1 MIIEKTNPRRV
12 ALCNL
17 GCKVNDFDTE
27 SIKACFVQAGYEAVD
42 FSETADVYV
51 VNTCTVTH
59 LGDRKSRQ
67 MLRKARRKNPDA
79 VIVATGCYAQVAPEE
94 VEKLEEVDI
103 VVGTQHRAA
112 IVDYVEAFA
121 RNRHREFHV
130 EPIADDALFEEMP
143 LAEDRSHT
151 RAVVKVQDG
160 CNQFCSYCIVPYA
173 RGRIRSRSIASAC
186 GEVERLVADGF
197 SEFVLTGIHIASYG
211 RDKGDGTG
219 LIDLITAIAAIPGVR
234 RIRLGSLEP
243 SLMTEAFTRA
253 LAQIPAFCPHFHLS
267 LQSGSPTVLRRMN
280 RHYTPE
286 EFAEIVARNPP
297 VFRPSRPLPRT
308 SSWAF
313 RERRMRSSR
322 KPWTLWNA
330 LIFTGSTC
338 SNIPGAM
345 GPRAADLPDQVDE
358 PVKHRR
364 SQALI
369 ALSAGQ
375 ELDFLREN
383 DGLTAPVLFEKSPED
398 GWWEGHTPNYIPV
411 RLISSERINGKIKDV
426 VIHFNKQKNYMTG
439 STV

>member
-1 MIIEKTNPRRV
+1 MINEMINPRRV

-42 FSETADVYV
+42 FSESADVYV

-112 IVDYVEAFA
+112 IVNYVEAFA
-121 RNRHREFHV
+121 KNRHREFHV
-130 EPIADDALFEEMP
+130 EPIAADAVFEEMP

-219 LIDLITAIAAIPGVR
+219 LIDLITAIAAIAGVR

-267 LQSGSPTVLRRMN
+267 LQSGSPMVLRRMN

-286 EFAEIVARNPP
+286 EFAEIVARIRRYFDHPAITTDIIVGFP
-297 VFRPSRPLPRT
+297 GETEAEFEETLDFVERIDFYRVHVFKYSRRHGT
-308 SSWAF
+308 
-313 RERRMRSSR
+313 
-322 KPWTLWNA
+322 
-330 LIFTGSTC
+330 
-338 SNIPGAM
+338 
-345 GPRAADLPDQVDE
+345 RAADFPDQVDE

-375 ELDFLREN
+375 ELAFLREN

-411 RLISSERINGKIKDV
+411 RLVSSERINGKIKDV